1 MKARKMFRTVET
13 HTLGHPTR
21 NVVSGFRHIPG
32 KTMTEKFTYMK
43 ENEDWFVKSWLTNLA
58 GAEIM
63 SCHHHHG
70 ALYPWYGCRRP
81 LF

>member
-43 ENEDWFVKSWLTNLA
+43 
-58 GAEIM
+58 
-63 SCHHHHG
+63 
-70 ALYPWYGCRRP
+70 
-81 LF
+81 

>member
-43 ENEDWFVKSWLTNLA
+43 ENEDWFRKNPGLRTSRERNHV
-58 GAEIM
+58 M
-63 SCHHHHG
+63 HHHHG
-70 ALYPWYGCRRP
+70 SPVP
-81 LF
+81 LVRM